1 MAKQSTETV
10 ATAVAAPSIWSMLA
24 DTVVLSAKVVGSA
37 AVLATAAA
45 KVGVVEANIGLL
57 KTLDYETLGKDCCDA
72 RTTAREAKV
81 AELKAAQAA
90 LAAELAALEA

>member
-1 MAKQSTETV
+1 MSIQT
-10 ATAVAAPSIWSMLA
+10 ATAAPSIWSMLA
-24 DTVVLSAKVVGSA
+24 DTIVLSAKVVGNA
-37 AVLATAAA
+37 AVLATAAT

-57 KTLDYETLGKDCCDA
+57 KTLDYETAGKNCCDS